1 MLSLSANL
9 IELGFDSIA
18 DNDGCCCSLLEGLT
32 AVHLATYSAS
42 LTRCPAGSLSPKN
55 ILVIKNDRAKTPK
68 NNRTISVAFSR
79 KCNFWS
85 TFARTKLHCKFTGII
100 GMTKFL
106 KSLVDLGQSYRTFFE
121 PKKRNMRSFCTF
133 KKGNMLTL
141 SWGIDL

>member
-55 ILVIKNDRAKTPK
+55 ILVIKNDRAKIPK
-68 NNRTISVAFSR
+68 NNRTISVQPRSV
-79 KCNFWS
+79 
-85 TFARTKLHCKFTGII
+85 T
-100 GMTKFL
+100 
-106 KSLVDLGQSYRTFFE
+106 
-121 PKKRNMRSFCTF
+121 KKRSVRAFGRPDTICTLF
-133 KKGNMLTL
+133 
-141 SWGIDL
+141 